1 MTDATERNAE
11 SAVMD
16 LGHHPPRPR
25 LVSRIGVTGH
35 RSNRIND
42 AEQRLLV
49 DAIDS
54 LLAGLQ
60 DELAAL
66 YDISGGVFAGMP
78 LLRVVSAVAEGADR
92 LVAEAALARQL
103 ELQVVL
109 PPFRATNMPRQPEAV
124 ETIGKARQ

>member
-66 YDISGGVFAGMP
+66 YDMSGGVFAGKP
-78 LLRVVSAVAEGADR
+78 LLRVVAEGADR